1 MSFIEKITHAADRAE
16 SLVCVGLDT
25 DPKKIPSVF
34 ADADDSVFDF
44 NREIIS
50 ATKDFVCAYKPNSAF
65 YEALGSP
72 GIESLRKT
80 CEAVPSD
87 IPVILDV
94 KRGDIS
100 NTALKYADFAYDH
113 IGADAVTVNPYMG
126 FDAVKPFLRADKC
139 VFVLCLTS
147 NESAKDFQLL
157 DTGDGLLYERIARAS
172 VEWAKE
178 GEIGLVVGATK
189 PENMRR
195 IRDIAGDVPILVPG
209 VGAQGGD
216 IEAVIGEC
224 GGSSGLTVINS
235 SRGILYA
242 SDGPDFKDAAKQ
254 SLIELRDT
262 INIFRKI
269 RKTDK
274 LK

>member
-1 MSFIEKITHAADRAE
+1 MSFIDKITYAAEKAE

-25 DPKKIPSVF
+25 DPKKIPSVIT
-34 ADADDSVFDF
+34 AEGDSVFEF
-44 NREIIS
+44 NGEIID
-50 ATKDFVCAYKPNSAF
+50 ATKDYVCAYKPNSAF
-65 YEALGSP
+65 YEAEGAK

-80 CEAVPSD
+80 CEVIPSD

-100 NTALKYADFAYDH
+100 NTALKYADFAYDL

-126 FDAVKPFLRADKC
+126 FDAVRPFIRPDKC

-147 NESAKDFQLL
+147 NESASDFQLL
-157 DTGDGLLYERIARAS
+157 DTGSGLLYEKIAQAA

-195 IRDIAGDVPILVPG
+195 IRDIVGNMPILVPG
-209 VGAQGGD
+209 IGVQGGD
-216 IEAVIGEC
+216 CEAVIREC
-224 GGSSGLTVINS
+224 GGKSGFTIINS

-242 SDGPDFKDAAKQ
+242 SDGADFADAAKQ
-254 SLIELRDT
+254 SLKELRDK
-262 INIFRKI
+262 INSYRKI
-269 RKTDK
+269 QY
-274 LK
+274 